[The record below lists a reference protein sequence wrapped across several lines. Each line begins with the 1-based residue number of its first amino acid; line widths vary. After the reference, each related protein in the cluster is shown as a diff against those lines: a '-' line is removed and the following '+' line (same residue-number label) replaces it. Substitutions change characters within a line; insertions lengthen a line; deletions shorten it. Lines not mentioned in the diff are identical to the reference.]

1 MRKLGLVEFVS
12 VDGVMQGLAG
22 PEQGFPYGGWG
33 NDYPLVFPDG
43 SQTGPTSE
51 TTAYLFGRRTY
62 EHMAAFW
69 PYQPD
74 ANAMAAHLN
83 ATPKYVVSST
93 LSDVSWDP
101 TTIIRTDVMASVSAL
116 KAHGDGSIVVLGSG
130 ELTRSLLAHGLVDTV
145 TLFVHPLLLG
155 TGQALFGDLPDLR
168 RLHLESNAVSELGTV
183 VLTYSVVS

>member
-1 MRKLGLVEFVS
+1 MRQLGLVEFVS
-12 VDGVMQGLAG
+12 VDGVMQGLAA
-22 PEQGFPYGGWG
+22 PEDGFPYGGWG

-74 ANAMAAHLN
+74 DNPMAAHLN
-83 ATPKYVVSST
+83 STPKYVVSST
-93 LSDVSWDP
+93 MEDVSWGP
-101 TTIIRTDVMASVSAL
+101 TTIIRGDVVAAVARL
-116 KAHGDGSIVVLGSG
+116 KEQGDGSVVVLGSG
-130 ELTRSLLAHGLVDTV
+130 QLARSLLAASLVDSV

-155 TGQALFGDLPDLR
+155 TGERLFGDLPDFR
-168 RLHLESNAVSELGTV
+168 RLHLESTMVSELGTL
-183 VLTYSVVS
+183 VLNYRLVS